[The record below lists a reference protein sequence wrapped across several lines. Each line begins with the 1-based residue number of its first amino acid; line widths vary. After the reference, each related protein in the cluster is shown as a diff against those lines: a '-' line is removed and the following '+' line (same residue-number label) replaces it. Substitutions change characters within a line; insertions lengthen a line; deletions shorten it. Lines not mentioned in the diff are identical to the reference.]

1 MDGDFFRDDG
11 RLQNARSRALG
22 NRRRRAA
29 AVTGPQRVRW
39 DDGIFGLHV
48 QADGTF
54 VVANR
59 YHHQLGDSRLAVEN
73 LNAFDVHRFIALAL
87 GHEVVYPVGALGI
100 GLVQ

>member
-1 MDGDFFRDDG
+1 M
-11 RLQNARSRALG
+11 
-22 NRRRRAA
+22 RRN
-29 AVTGPQRVRW
+29 
-39 DDGIFGLHV
+39 DGIFGLHV
-48 QADGTF
+48 QADGAL

-59 YHHQLGDSRLAVEN
+59 YHHQLGDGRLAVEN